1 MTVQSPSP
9 PASGRIFALTV
20 WQPWASLIMVGA
32 KPFEW
37 RRWRAPAAYVGQEI
51 VIHAGARRLVRDEV
65 EDIVDRLAAGD
76 SAGGL
81 IADKA
86 LALLLPILEF
96 GEQLPSSAGLGT
108 VRLGAPRQATELVA
122 TGEVTSIFDSDRVDE
137 AVWGWPVS
145 DIKRWADPMPM
156 RGSQGFW
163 RWPDAT
169 AAAAAFIP
177 EEEVPY

>member
-1 MTVQSPSP
+1 MTAQPVSP
-9 PASGRIFALTV
+9 PGAGRIFALTV

-37 RRWRAPAAYVGQEI
+37 RRWHAPVAYVGQEI

-65 EDIVDRLAAGD
+65 EDIVDRLQHND

-86 LALLLPILEF
+86 LELLLPILEF
-96 GEQLPSSAGLGT
+96 GQQLPTSAGLGT
-108 VRLGAPRQATELVA
+108 ARLGAPRRAVDLVA
-122 TGEVTSIFDSDRVDE
+122 AGEIASPYDSDRVDE

-177 EEEVPY
+177 EEKVPY